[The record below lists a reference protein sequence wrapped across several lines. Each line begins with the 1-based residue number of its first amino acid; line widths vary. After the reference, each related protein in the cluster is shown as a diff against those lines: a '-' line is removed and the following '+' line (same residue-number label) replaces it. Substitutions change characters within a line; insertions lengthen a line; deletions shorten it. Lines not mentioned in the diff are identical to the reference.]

1 MYGTLDKCY
10 TIDTIFPFQGEYI
23 VSLVIQRVLL
33 GLQQGELYPWALLA
47 HYYYYYYHIGGEGRC
62 LSSALVLRD
71 TLTPCRA
78 ARKHTIVGKAHVK
91 I

>member
-1 MYGTLDKCY
+1 M
-10 TIDTIFPFQGEYI
+10 
-23 VSLVIQRVLL
+23 VSLDIQRVLL

-47 HYYYYYYHIGGEGRC
+47 HYYYYIIGGEGRC

-78 ARKHTIVGKAHVK
+78 ARKHTIVGKSPCENTTESDPSLHAFQASKEIVVM
-91 I
+91 